1 MNRIWRMLLN
11 DEYDFCRVK
20 NGKHEQNL
28 NGYWKNTCR
37 IAAFPQI
44 KYNYANKQFQVGTVS
59 SNNRIKF

>member
-44 KYNYANKQFQVGTVS
+44 KYNYANK
-59 SNNRIKF
+59 